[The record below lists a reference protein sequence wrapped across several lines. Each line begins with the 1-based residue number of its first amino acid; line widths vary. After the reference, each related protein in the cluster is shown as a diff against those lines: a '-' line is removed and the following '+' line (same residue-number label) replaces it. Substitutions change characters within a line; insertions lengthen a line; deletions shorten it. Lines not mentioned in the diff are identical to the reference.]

1 MPWAGVS
8 ICHLFVFPRHLLDPE
23 VIQGV
28 DQLDEPVVLI
38 CGGRDSDRAAL
49 SDALERMFPDV
60 KVVDHPEQV
69 ELVLAFPDAVEDAR
83 QLAPSATLVVISDT
97 PIANLRTCLIQEVPT
112 VARLAL
118 EMHRQRML
126 FERVFDGVPMALW
139 ELDMRDAFDALVGG
153 DDDGLEL
160 DDALDRAAERVHVH
174 KANDEAQRVGAMVDV
189 TRIWVPVLEACLT
202 GQTLVHREHS
212 FKDLQIIVNARIP
225 TSSEIRHV
233 IVAGLDV
240 SPQRKLQRAFL
251 AAQRME
257 AVGQLAAGIAH
268 DFNNILMVVGTYA
281 EFLRETVGNDED
293 AVEDLDMITDGVQRA
308 TGLVSQLLAFT
319 RRQTRAIETIE
330 LTKLVGQTERILRRA
345 LGAHIELETEL
356 APDTG
361 FVDADPSQLDQIIMN
376 LVVNAKDAMPEGG
389 TIKLSTRA
397 ERVERA
403 RAMASGYTIPPG
415 SYAVLRVADTGVGMK
430 PSVAE
435 RIFEPFFTTK
445 AERGSGLGL
454 STVYGIVKQTEGF
467 ITVESVLGQGTV
479 FEVFIP
485 AAEGKSVP
493 DAVRTPRPSLP
504 PGDATVLLVEDNELV
519 RRGTRRVL
527 ESKGYRVIDAED
539 GQIALEIVARESID
553 VLVTDIVMPGMN
565 GVELHQA
572 VRESLP
578 DLPVVFTSGYNDHGA
593 LEAAIAARNAVF
605 LQKPVSADALE
616 DAISDV
622 RRRSR

>member
-1 MPWAGVS
+1 M
-8 ICHLFVFPRHLLDPE
+8 
-23 VIQGV
+23 
-28 DQLDEPVVLI
+28 I
-38 CGGRDSDRAAL
+38 CGGSDSDRAAL
-49 SDALERMFPDV
+49 TDALERLLPGC
-60 KVVDHPEQV
+60 KVVDRPERV
-69 ELVLAFPDAVEDAR
+69 ELVFAFPDQVSEAKS
-83 QLAPSATLVVISDT
+83 LAPDATLLVIADA
-97 PIANLRTCLIQEVPT
+97 PIPGLRTCLIQEVPS

-118 EMHRQRML
+118 EMHRQRSL
-126 FERVFDGVPMALW
+126 YQRVFDGVPMALW
-139 ELDMRDAFDALVGG
+139 EIDLRGAFDVLVGG
-153 DDDGLEL
+153 DDVGGDLAE
-160 DDALDRAAERVHVH
+160 ALATAAQRVHVH
-174 KANDEAQRVGAMVDV
+174 QANDEAQRISALVDIS
-189 TRIWVPVLEACLT
+189 TLWIPLLEGCLT
-202 GQTLVHREHS
+202 GTTLVHHEFS
-212 FKDLQIIVNARIP
+212 LNELQLIVNARMP

-233 IVAGLDV
+233 IVAALDV

-281 EFLRETVGNDED
+281 DFLRE
-293 AVEDLDMITDGVQRA
+293 AVAGDKEALEDLDMITDGVERA

-319 RRQTRAIETIE
+319 RRQTQAIETIDVVV
-330 LTKLVGQTERILRRA
+330 LVQKTERILRRA
-345 LGAHIELETEL
+345 LGAHIELETQL
-356 APDTG
+356 DSGTG
-361 FVDADPSQLDQIIMN
+361 YVDADPTQLDQIIMN

-389 TIKLSTRA
+389 TIRVSTRN
-397 ERVERA
+397 EQVLRA
-403 RAMASGYTIPPG
+403 REMASGYTIPPG
-415 SYAVLRVADTGVGMK
+415 RYAVLSVEDTGVGM
-430 PSVAE
+430 SSEVAE

-454 STVYGIVKQTEGF
+454 STVYGIVKQTAGF
-467 ITVESVLGQGTV
+467 ITVESEPGKGTC

-485 AAEGKSVP
+485 SSDRTSEP
-493 DAVRTPRPSLP
+493 DTVRASRPSLP
-504 PGDATVLLVEDNELV
+504 PEDATVLLVEDNELV
-519 RRGTRRVL
+519 RKGTRRVL

-539 GQIALEIVARESID
+539 GQVALDIVSRESID

-605 LQKPVSADALE
+605 LQKPVSGQALQ
-616 DAISDV
+616 DAIRDV